1 MIVLVCFYQ
10 LHTFIIFLFINYVII
25 ADIEDGD
32 GDGGGGEAGGR
43 DDLGEGEGF
52 YFILFLKLG

>member
-1 MIVLVCFYQ
+1 MSSLLTLKMGMVV
-10 LHTFIIFLFINYVII
+10 VVVVVVV
-25 ADIEDGD
+25 ER
-32 GDGGGGEAGGR
+32 GGR